1 MRGQIPYFLVAALA
15 VTTCLLVLA
24 AHNSPTRL
32 AASEP
37 KGEATTA
44 NKLVGTWKL
53 VSARY
58 GGRESTLPKEATTL
72 KHVTPTRYMWVT
84 FDKDGQVTRTQG
96 GPYVFDGGV
105 LKSTP
110 EYGLG
115 REFEAIQGKQQ
126 LFKVKFDGNRW
137 TQSGT
142 LSTGTTLEEVWERVE
157 NQK

>member
-1 MRGQIPYFLVAALA
+1 MRRQIPYFLVAALA
-15 VTTCLLVLA
+15 VTTCLLMLA
-24 AHNSPTRL
+24 AHNAPTRL

-37 KGEATTA
+37 KGEARTA

-72 KHVTPTRYMWVT
+72 KHVTPTHYMWVT

-96 GPYVFDGGV
+96 GSYVFDGGV

-115 REFEAIQGKQQ
+115 REFEAIKGKQQ

-157 NQK
+157 KQR

>member
-1 MRGQIPYFLVAALA
+1 MVAVAVLA
-15 VTTCLLVLA
+15 LA
-24 AHNSPTRL
+24 AHYPPIRL
-32 AASEP
+32 AADEP
-37 KGEATTA
+37 KGEGAAA
-44 NKLVGTWKL
+44 NKLLGTWKL
-53 VSARY
+53 VSAKY

-72 KHVTPTRYMWVT
+72 KHVTPTHYMWVT
-84 FDKDGQVTRTQG
+84 FDKDGEVTRTQG

-115 REFEAIQGKQQ
+115 REFEPIKGKQQ

-157 NQK
+157 NRK

>member
-1 MRGQIPYFLVAALA
+1 MRGQIPYFLAAALA
-15 VTTCLLVLA
+15 VTTCLLILA

-37 KGEATTA
+37 KG
-44 NKLVGTWKL
+44 
-53 VSARY
+53 
-58 GGRESTLPKEATTL
+58 EATTL

>member
-1 MRGQIPYFLVAALA
+1 MRGQIPYFLVAALT
-15 VTTCLLVLA
+15 VTPCLLVLA

-32 AASEP
+32 AASKT
-37 KGEATTA
+37 KGEYTTA

-53 VSARY
+53 VSAKY
-58 GGRESTLPKEATTL
+58 GGRESRLPKEATTL
-72 KHVTPTRYMWVT
+72 KQVTPTHYMWVT

-105 LKSTP
+105 LKGTP

-115 REFEAIQGKQQ
+115 REFKPIKGKQQ

-137 TQSGT
+137 TQNGT

>member
-1 MRGQIPYFLVAALA
+1 
-15 VTTCLLVLA
+15 
-24 AHNSPTRL
+24 
-32 AASEP
+32 
-37 KGEATTA
+37 
-44 NKLVGTWKL
+44 
-53 VSARY
+53 
-58 GGRESTLPKEATTL
+58 
-72 KHVTPTRYMWVT
+72 MWVT

-96 GPYVFDGGV
+96 GPYVFDGGK

-115 REFEAIQGKQQ
+115 REFEAIKGKQQ

>member
-1 MRGQIPYFLVAALA
+1 MRRQISYFPVAAIA
-15 VTTCLLVLA
+15 VKTCLLILA

-37 KGEATTA
+37 MGEAKTP

-53 VSARY
+53 VLGNY

-72 KHVTPTRYMWVT
+72 KHVTPTQYMWVT

-96 GPYVFDGGV
+96 GPYMFDGGV

-115 REFEAIQGKQQ
+115 REFEAIKGKQQ

>member
-1 MRGQIPYFLVAALA
+1 MTRQIPYSLVTALA
-15 VTTCLLVLA
+15 VTTCLLILA
-24 AHNSPTRL
+24 AHNS

-44 NKLVGTWKL
+44 NRLVGTWKL
-53 VSARY
+53 VSANY

-72 KHVTPTRYMWVT
+72 KHVTPMHYMWVT

-96 GPYVFDGGV
+96 GPYMFDGGV

-115 REFEAIQGKQQ
+115 REFEPIKGKQQ

>member
-1 MRGQIPYFLVAALA
+1 MLRPSISDDLAGRGN
-15 VTTCLLVLA
+15 TTCLLVLA

-72 KHVTPTRYMWVT
+72 KHVTPIHYMWVT

-115 REFEAIQGKQQ
+115 REFEAIKGKQQ

-157 NQK
+157 NEK

>member
-1 MRGQIPYFLVAALA
+1 MIRQIPYFLVAALA

-32 AASEP
+32 AADEP
-37 KGEATTA
+37 KGLTE
-44 NKLVGTWKL
+44 NKMLGTWKL
-53 VSARY
+53 VSGKY

-72 KHVTPTRYMWVT
+72 KHVTPTHYMWVT
-84 FDKDGQVTRTQG
+84 FDKDGEVTRTQG
-96 GPYVFDGGV
+96 GPYVFDEGV

-115 REFEAIQGKQQ
+115 REFEPIKGKQQ
-126 LFKVKFDGNRW
+126 LFKVKSDGNRW
-137 TQSGT
+137 TQSGR

-157 NQK
+157 KQK